1 MVTAQLYFQIGFLFN
16 IQGKFQPVVE
26 KEENFKTGIQSRTTI
41 PCEYKYQKETVPRSL
56 SFTHG
61 ATEFA
66 TKANFTCMV
75 VCSLNMEWGLWC
87 T

>member
-56 SFTHG
+56 SSLMEQWNLPLRQTLH
-61 ATEFA
+61 AWLS
-66 TKANFTCMV
+66 V
-75 VCSLNMEWGLWC
+75 V
-87 T
+87 